1 MLAKI
6 STALNIGLDAHKIEV
21 EVDIS
26 RGNLPRFNI
35 VGLPDPSVREA
46 KERIKSAIRNSQ
58 IKFPWQRIILVN
70 LAPADLKK
78 EGPVFD
84 LPMAVGILKAMEQD
98 TPEFKI
104 KIKIDDSLF
113 IGELALDGRLR
124 HTCGVLPCA
133 LFAKEHGYKKIYVP
147 FADAQE
153 AGLVDEIEIYP
164 VKTLRQ
170 IFNHLTGQELIPAFD
185 RSLVQYNFIPRID
198 DDIDMAY
205 IRGQD
210 QAKRALEIAAAGGH
224 NVLLSGPPGSG
235 KTLLARTFATI
246 LPKMTKE
253 EILEVTKIYSVA
265 GMLSHSRT
273 LINSR
278 PFRSPHHTSSGAAL
292 VGGGRMPRPGEVSLA
307 HRGILFLDEFPEF
320 SRSVLES
327 LRQPLED
334 GVITISRAQANLTFP
349 ASFTLVAAQNPC
361 PCGFYTDPDKECVC
375 APLAVRRYQTKISG
389 PLLDRIDLHIEVPRL
404 EVDKM
409 IDERV
414 AESSCDIL
422 NRVEAVREVERR
434 RFKNTAIKLNAM
446 MSSRQVKEFCYI
458 PSDARDLL
466 KNAISSFSLSPRAYF
481 KILKIARTIADL
493 ENMADVAVQHVSE
506 ALQYRFRQGES

>member
-1 MLAKI
+1 
-6 STALNIGLDAHKIEV
+6 
-21 EVDIS
+21 
-26 RGNLPRFNI
+26 
-35 VGLPDPSVREA
+35 
-46 KERIKSAIRNSQ
+46 
-58 IKFPWQRIILVN
+58 
-70 LAPADLKK
+70 
-78 EGPVFD
+78 
-84 LPMAVGILKAMEQD
+84 
-98 TPEFKI
+98 
-104 KIKIDDSLF
+104 
-113 IGELALDGRLR
+113 
-124 HTCGVLPCA
+124 
-133 LFAKEHGYKKIYVP
+133 
-147 FADAQE
+147 
-153 AGLVDEIEIYP
+153 
-164 VKTLRQ
+164 
-170 IFNHLTGQELIPAFD
+170 
-185 RSLVQYNFIPRID
+185 
-198 DDIDMAY
+198 
-205 IRGQD
+205 
-210 QAKRALEIAAAGGH
+210 
-224 NVLLSGPPGSG
+224 
-235 KTLLARTFATI
+235 
-246 LPKMTKE
+246 
-253 EILEVTKIYSVA
+253 
-265 GMLSHSRT
+265 
-273 LINSR
+273 
-278 PFRSPHHTSSGAAL
+278 
-292 VGGGRMPRPGEVSLA
+292 
-307 HRGILFLDEFPEF
+307 LFLDEFPEF